1 LSQAVLSGD
10 FAARVTES
18 MPGTLDIAMGDRT
31 RQAVAVLGLVGIG
44 AAAAYSIIRRLK
56 PQGCLPSQPKLALEF
71 AAAHGLRLRVVRANG
86 IEIEVAEAGNSS
98 DPLVLLVHGWPEG
111 WGSWKHQMTYLAKLD
126 FHVAAP
132 SMRGYGFTSS
142 PVDPKE
148 YGIETLCADAV
159 GLVKVL
165 GHDFAHLVGHDWGAI
180 CSWHF
185 ALLRPDVFK
194 TVFCMS
200 VPLGWKVGGSTSTV
214 PRMTPSE
221 VRPTEAMRKMTGP
234 NFYYILYH
242 CEVDGRGG
250 CAFSGPADREYAS
263 RAGEMHDR
271 MFRNPFGEAR
281 EARGLSRLKRLLW
294 AKFVAP
300 SAMRSSGGFI
310 GRRYPAGEP
319 PAWAAGHQREFWL
332 NQYAKSGFIGGVNYY
347 RNFDSNFDAT
357 SRLEGARVNQPSGF
371 LYGSD
376 DVVIRLVQPTWMEDM
391 RALAP
396 RMEDAHVTCVPQGSH
411 WIMLE
416 KPDAVNAALG
426 PFLMAYRLLVS

>member
-1 LSQAVLSGD
+1 MA
-10 FAARVTES
+10 
-18 MPGTLDIAMGDRT
+18 PGDRT
-31 RQAVAVLGLVGIG
+31 RQAAAALAVAGVG
-44 AAAAYSIIRRLK
+44 AAAAYSIIKRLRPK
-56 PQGCLPSQPKLALEF
+56 ARLPSQPKLPLEF
-71 AAAHGLRLRVVRANG
+71 AAAHGLRLRMVRANG
-86 IEIEVAEAGNSS
+86 IDIEVAEAGKPS

-111 WGSWKHQMTYLAKLD
+111 WGSWKHQMTYLAKLG

-142 PVDPKE
+142 PADPKE

-159 GLVKVL
+159 DLVKVL
-165 GHDFAHLVGHDWGAI
+165 GHNAAHLVGHDWGAI

-200 VPLGWKVGGSTSTV
+200 VPLVWKVNDGSMV
-214 PRMTPSE
+214 PRLAPST
-221 VRPTEAMRKMTGP
+221 VRPTDAMREKYGP
-234 NFYYILYH
+234 ANFYYILYH
-242 CEVDGRGG
+242 NEVDGGGG

-263 RAGEMHDR
+263 APGEMHDR
-271 MFRNPFGEAR
+271 MFRNPFRGAR
-281 EARGLSRLKRLLW
+281 EARGLSRFKRLLW
-294 AKFVAP
+294 KKFVAP
-300 SAMRSSGGFI
+300 SPLRSSGGLI
-310 GRRYPAGEP
+310 GRQYPAGDP
-319 PAWAAGHQREFWL
+319 PEWAAGQDREFWL

-357 SRLEGARVNQPSGF
+357 SKLEGARVNQPSGF

-376 DVVIRLVQPTWMEDM
+376 DVVIKMVQPTWMEDM

-396 RMEDAHVTCVPQGSH
+396 MMEDAHVTCVPQGSH

-426 PFLMAYRLLVS
+426 PFLMAHRLLVS

>member
-1 LSQAVLSGD
+1 MAPGDCTQQAI
-10 FAARVTES
+10 AALGVA
-18 MPGTLDIAMGDRT
+18 GVG
-31 RQAVAVLGLVGIG
+31 AV
-44 AAAAYSIIRRLK
+44 AAYSIIKRLRPK
-56 PQGCLPSQPKLALEF
+56 GGPPSTPRLQLEF
-71 AAAHGLRLRVVRANG
+71 AAANGLRLRIVRANG
-86 IEIEVAEAGNSS
+86 IDIEVAEAGKPS

-111 WGSWKHQMTYLAKLD
+111 WGSWKHQMTYLAKLG

-159 GLVKVL
+159 DLVKVL
-165 GHDFAHLVGHDWGAI
+165 GHDVAHLVGHDWGAI

-200 VPLGWKVGGSTSTV
+200 VPLGWKVNDSSMV
-214 PRMTPSE
+214 PRLAPSE
-221 VRPTEAMRKMTGP
+221 VRPTDAMREKSGP
-234 NFYYILYH
+234 NFFYILYH
-242 CEVDGRGG
+242 NEVDGKGG
-250 CAFSGPADREYAS
+250 CTFSGPADREYAS
-263 RAGEMHDR
+263 AAGELHDR
-271 MFRNPFGEAR
+271 LFRNTIKEAR
-281 EARGLSRLKRLLW
+281 EARGLSRFKRLLW

-300 SAMRSSGGFI
+300 SPLRSSGGLI
-310 GRRYPAGEP
+310 GRQYPAGDP
-319 PAWAAGHQREFWL
+319 PEWAAGQEREFWL

-347 RNFDSNFDAT
+347 RNFDSHFDAT
-357 SRLEGARVNQPSGF
+357 SKLEGARVNQPSGF

-376 DVVIRLVQPTWMEDM
+376 DMVLRMVQPTWMEDM

-396 RMEDAHVTCVPQGSH
+396 MMEDAHVTCVPQGSH

-426 PFLMAYRLLVS
+426 PFLMAHRLLGRDAAKCSATFSEKNWGGA